1 MVAEQP
7 FRSTLDVADMAEYMQ
22 RVGEQSSEPL
32 VEEWNLLSVVYK
44 NAIDSRRAAWRVITS
59 IEQNEKPEGK
69 EQLAS
74 HAREYIAEMEGELQ
88 KIRDGILA
96 LMDKNLIPSANTDK
110 SKVLYYKMKSDYY
123 RYLAECATG
132 GAKGKATEDT
142 CVACAEATK
151 IAENPVRLAMDTK
164 RSLKTRC
171 SETNEEFDRRVVGRQ
186 AELKAV
192 IDAICTFNSDTS
204 FDTHDKTVS
213 TDFLQMSPLAGEQED
228 LEADTAKHSS
238 ILETAMFRVTL
249 DDETSNL
256 DRTLQCTAEQISDVT
271 VPEMGEQLVEVPET
285 VSQDRIRQRAVEQ
298 IIENPANSVAEMIVE
313 VPVIQTPERTQQ
325 VVNTHVQHVVNA
337 VEAEKPKI
345 IELTVQRKRPII
357 QEKINQVTKH
367 IEIPESQFSDKV
379 DDMPVVVQRQASMV
393 QKIVQKTM
401 EIPQLQCVDKV
412 VDDSVVQVPQIHVVE
427 KTVEGTQLQI
437 VEKTVK
443 TPETQKPVNVPH
455 VQHIDKVV
463 GVPVVLQRQAP
474 TIQTEQKTTE
484 VPQIQCLELLVDVP
498 VVTQQT
504 AEIPQVPFI
513 DRICQVPVVMQETVK
528 PPRIQF
534 IDRVVD
540 VPVMA
545 QRPGPSRKKE
555 VEEVHRIVEVP
566 RVIPQ
571 ERIVK
576 PAGERASV
584 RERVKQFERNGGA
597 SCSNNVE
604 VPRVAPGDRQSEEAE
619 DEAPSK
625 RRKQESDIEPQIPVH
640 FSLCDGSSEQEAKS
654 VDDSAELET
663 RVRGECEGVSVARLG
678 DILSEMRD
686 VKTELLQVR
695 ELVGVLVRRERHA
708 EVKTEAAV
716 RRLDRMEREKDDA
729 DDAEREA
736 DLQEAL
742 TDQSKVVKLIVDKWF
757 VDKGFGFGR
766 TTTGEVVFIHASVV
780 QGAEVLMVG
789 TDAWAQVVNDDARA
803 QGGYRARR
811 AWGQDAWQA
820 EKNKEK
826 ANKVAQQVRRAAA
839 LTAELAAQSE
849 KKTAAVCDQPPGLDE
864 LAGHIEAP
872 NMGAGGSHP
881 QATMMPDPWATFKS
895 PSVHQTTVISPL
907 PASQSFSNFSGKS
920 RTGRSRSS
928 TRAQDNVA
936 MLEETMRLVVEAT
949 GKDEA
954 SARQQLVNKR
964 PAELLQARDF
974 WRTRVEEKQRFQAK
988 KKEAWEFFRRVPSFR
1003 PNKQEH
1009 FEEEFKQKV
1018 MTGYSSGSPEGRER
1032 YLDEWTAELQ
1042 KKALEVDRRLEAK
1055 ERVKM
1060 GEEDAGSKRRTEWE
1074 RIFERS
1080 PFLIAAS

>member
-1 MVAEQP
+1 M
-7 FRSTLDVADMAEYMQ
+7 RL
-22 RVGEQSSEPL
+22 
-32 VEEWNLLSVVYK
+32 
-44 NAIDSRRAAWRVITS
+44 
-59 IEQNEKPEGK
+59 
-69 EQLAS
+69 
-74 HAREYIAEMEGELQ
+74 
-88 KIRDGILA
+88 
-96 LMDKNLIPSANTDK
+96 TDK
-110 SKVLYYKMKSDYY
+110 VSDIP
-123 RYLAECATG
+123 
-132 GAKGKATEDT
+132 
-142 CVACAEATK
+142 VEAQ
-151 IAENPVRLAMDTK
+151 R
-164 RSLKTRC
+164 
-171 SETNEEFDRRVVGRQ
+171 
-186 AELKAV
+186 
-192 IDAICTFNSDTS
+192 
-204 FDTHDKTVS
+204 
-213 TDFLQMSPLAGEQED
+213 
-228 LEADTAKHSS
+228 
-238 ILETAMFRVTL
+238 
-249 DDETSNL
+249 
-256 DRTLQCTAEQISDVT
+256 QISMV
-271 VPEMGEQLVEVPET
+271 
-285 VSQDRIRQRAVEQ
+285 
-298 IIENPANSVAEMIVE
+298 
-313 VPVIQTPERTQQ
+313 RT
-325 VVNTHVQHVVNA
+325 
-337 VEAEKPKI
+337 I
-345 IELTVQRKRPII
+345 
-357 QEKINQVTKH
+357 
-367 IEIPESQFSDKV
+367 
-379 DDMPVVVQRQASMV
+379 
-393 QKIVQKTM
+393 QKTT

-412 VDDSVVQVPQIHVVE
+412 VDDSVMQVPQIHVVE

-443 TPETQKPVNVPH
+443 TPETQITQDLSRCTHTSESMGTVSVEMQQQAPGTQQVQTTIETSQLQFIDRSVDVPVASLKRVPTMQSSQKPVNVPH

-513 DRICQVPVVMQETVK
+513 DRICHVPVVMQETVK

-534 IDRVVD
+534 IDRVGD

-545 QRPGPSRKKE
+545 QRQGPSRKKE
-555 VEEVHRIVEVP
+555 LEEVHRTVEVP

-571 ERIVK
+571 ERILK

-584 RERVKQFERNGGA
+584 RERVRQFERNGGA

-604 VPRVAPGDRQSEEAE
+604 VPRVVPGDRQSEEAE

-625 RRKQESDIEPQIPVH
+625 RRKQESDIEPRIPVH
-640 FSLCDGSSEQEAKS
+640 FSLCEGSSEQEAKS

-663 RVRGECEGVSVARLG
+663 RVRGECEEVPVARLA

-708 EVKTEAAV
+708 EVKTEVAA

-811 AWGQDAWQA
+811 AWGQNVWQA

-895 PSVHQTTVISPL
+895 PSASQATVISPL
-907 PASQSFSNFSGKS
+907 PASQSFSNFSGES

-964 PAELLQARDF
+964 PAELLRARDF
-974 WRTRVEEKQRFQAK
+974 WRTRVEEKQRFQTK
-988 KKEAWEFFRRVPSFR
+988 KKEAWEFYRRVPNFKPKS
-1003 PNKQEH
+1003 QEE
-1009 FEEEFKQKV
+1009 FEEEFKRRV
-1018 MTGYSSGSPEGRER
+1018 MTGYSSGSTQGREK
-1032 YLDEWTAELQ
+1032 YLDEWMIELQ
-1042 KKALEVDRRLEAK
+1042 KNALERDRKLEAR

-1060 GEEDAGSKRRTEWE
+1060 GQEDSSSKRRTEWE

-1080 PFLIAAS
+1080 PF